1 MSDTKTHSDDHFIPE
16 GLEFR
21 EEYMH
26 AALGNYRKQKRI
38 IFWKRTSIAAV
49 ILLAIS
55 VVSLVLWN
63 QSNEKLQANTDPKD
77 SHIELGKIQ
86 NDSSSSIDLDGD
98 EGTFNKNRQ
107 SPAVE
112 SSEPT
117 QDLSTKAVDMGDPMS
132 SGVGLPGQLSTISP
146 NITSARKREKKING
160 KSAYTQQTSEPATIV
175 LEGTPTDVSLSQVEQ
190 HQRVELPVPLNYLE
204 GGVLNKEIELIEGK
218 PIPQLP
224 LRKWS
229 FHAGLGV
236 KLWANYSFGSEARKV
251 DPIVSLGAEY
261 KWRKK
266 FGLFA
271 NAQFFT
277 VSGIAKPYVATQRQY
292 DEGYRET
299 TYSYHTD
306 RFFYTGLSI
315 GAKYRITKTH
325 SIGVLCDLNYLLT
338 TDNRISTGNSSSY
351 EKATVMEEKAKGYVN
366 GFKLIQQ
373 SLGIVYEFALGK
385 NKSIGATYRFGLSDV
400 TKNEYFGNDFHRNSL
415 FAIHLKVKLK

>member
-1 MSDTKTHSDDHFIPE
+1 MSERKAHIDDCFIPE

-26 AALGNYRKQKRI
+26 AALGNYRRKKRI
-38 IFWKRTSIAAV
+38 ILWRKISVVAV
-49 ILLAIS
+49 ILLAVS
-55 VVSLVLWN
+55 AVSLVLWN
-63 QSNEKLQANTDPKD
+63 QSDDTLRARHDRSNSFIESEKIP
-77 SHIELGKIQ
+77 
-86 NDSSSSIDLDGD
+86 NDSSSSIDLERN

-117 QDLSTKAVDMGDPMS
+117 QDLSIKAVDMGDPMS

-146 NITSARKREKKING
+146 NITSDKKPEKKF
-160 KSAYTQQTSEPATIV
+160 KSESTYTQKTSEPAATA
-175 LEGTPTDVSLSQVEQ
+175 LQSKEADSSNSEEAQ
-190 HQRVELPVPLNYLE
+190 HQRFELPAAMAYLDCS
-204 GGVLNKEIELIEGK
+204 VLNNDIELVGGK
-218 PIPQLP
+218 PIPHLP

-229 FHAGLGV
+229 FHAGLGI

-277 VSGIAKPYVATQRQY
+277 VSGTAKPYIATQRQY
-292 DEGYRET
+292 DQGYREN

-306 RFFYTGLSI
+306 RFFHAGLSL
-315 GAKYRITKTH
+315 GTNYRLTKTH
-325 SIGVLCDLNYLLT
+325 SIGILYDFNYLLT
-338 TDNRISTGNSSSY
+338 TDNRITTGNSSSY
-351 EKATVMEEKAKGYVN
+351 EIATSNQEEARGYVN
-366 GFKLIQQ
+366 GFKPIQQ
-373 SLGIVYEFALGK
+373 SVGLVYEFALGK
-385 NKSIGATYRFGLSDV
+385 NKSIGTTYRFGLSDV

-415 FAIHLKVKLK
+415 LAIHLKVKLK